1 MSSEQPFLIPAVWK
15 RQVFVRVAARAR
27 AAAAAE
33 RSRAPPPLTPLSS
46 RPSKKGLLNIEIN
59 SVIFQHPALVRLI
72 DNAALIYYLLLPSRL
87 LQEVSAYIIP
97 DIA

>member
-1 MSSEQPFLIPAVWK
+1 MSEP
-15 RQVFVRVAARAR
+15 AR